1 MSNSDLKMRKY
12 AGTIRCGE
20 RDDEYFPEA
29 QRGNKELIAWFLKDI
44 IEEQEWD
51 DKISVLTCLIP

>member
-44 IEEQEWD
+44 VEDGE
-51 DKISVLTCLIP
+51 